1 MTIVSTNFLRI
12 LKHSDTTKSRRNCR
26 KAIFKGSYEV
36 FPPGTPAHFLLFCSF
51 LVLAYV
57 YAFLH
62 FSPSSNSFLLLPH
75 HNLSHIA
82 RFAISVRIS
91 TNAGSKPCE
100 NWATL
105 ESHEADPRT
114 DERTVGLRPERA
126 TRRTRRR
133 VRRP

>member
-1 MTIVSTNFLRI
+1 MG
-12 LKHSDTTKSRRNCR
+12 KHESIYLVC
-26 KAIFKGSYEV
+26 
-36 FPPGTPAHFLLFCSF
+36 PPGSLAHFLFSCSF
-51 LVLAYV
+51 FALAYV

-62 FSPSSNSFLLLPH
+62 FSPSSTSFLLLPH

-105 ESHEADPRT
+105 ESHEAEPRT
-114 DERTVGLRPERA
+114 EERTAGLRPERA